1 MARGLKAFVAEAKRR
16 RVFRTA
22 GVYVVAAWGIS
33 QGAAELAPLFG
44 APDWLVRGIVVGSV
58 LLLPVVIVLAWM
70 FEIGRGGIVRDP
82 EDVLDR
88 RLTES
93 DLSDMPTIARGM
105 IGAAVIIVRWTDK
118 DGEHARLFQDGFFL
132 GRGKDC
138 RVRFYDPLVS
148 RRHARIYFEDGGWR
162 LEDLKSRNGTLVN
175 QQPADGSVLV
185 GESQV
190 RLNEAGPVLRIEVAE
205 SGPVE
210 DWTDSDLEIGFGVA
224 HVRAI
229 R

>member
-1 MARGLKAFVAEAKRR
+1 MVSELKALFAEAKRR
-16 RVFRTA
+16 RVFRTT
-22 GVYVVAAWGIS
+22 GVYLVGVWGIS

-44 APDWLVRGIVVGSV
+44 APDWLVRGFVVGSIV
-58 LLLPVVIVLAWM
+58 FLPVVIVLAWM

-82 EDVLDR
+82 EDVSDR

-93 DLSDMPTIARGM
+93 DLSDMPTIVQGM
-105 IGAAVIIVRWTDK
+105 PGAEVIIVRWRDE
-118 DGEHARLFQDGFFL
+118 DGEHASLFQDGFFL

-148 RRHARIYFEDGGWR
+148 RQHARIYFENDQWC
-162 LEDLKSRNGTLVN
+162 LEDLNSRNGTLVN

-190 RLNEAGPVLRIEVAE
+190 RLNEAGPVLRIEVVSPDLTENPA
-205 SGPVE
+205 G
-210 DWTDSDLEIGFGVA
+210 SDLEIDFGIA
-224 HVRAI
+224 HVRAM